1 MSTRKFPL
9 HTKPF
14 KHKMVDHSPFT
25 VHTRHK
31 TVKSGMFYTSLSNQ
45 LVPKTGFEP
54 VTSRLRVACA
64 TTTPLRML
72 ATQFNQNWY
81 TMRCNVTLLRE
92 AGFEVFVMQAKLRLS
107 YTSINVVAL
116 DTLIWVSS
124 SVKSVPRFSV
134 SCSIFFFTSSGS
146 TSSVVFSF
154 T

>member
-1 MSTRKFPL
+1 MSTKKFPL
-9 HTKPF
+9 HIKPF
-14 KHKMVDHSPFT
+14 KNKMVDHLPFT
-25 VHTRHK
+25 VYTRHK
-31 TVKSGMFYTSLSNQ
+31 TVKSEMFYTSFSNQ
-45 LVPKTGFEP
+45 PVPKTGFEP

-81 TMRCNVTLLRE
+81 SLCCNVTLLRE
-92 AGFEVFVMQAKLRLS
+92 AGFEVFVMQAKAGLP

-116 DTLIWVSS
+116 DTLICVSS
-124 SVKSVPRFSV
+124 SVNSVLRFS
-134 SCSIFFFTSSGS
+134 SRASSFFFTSSGS